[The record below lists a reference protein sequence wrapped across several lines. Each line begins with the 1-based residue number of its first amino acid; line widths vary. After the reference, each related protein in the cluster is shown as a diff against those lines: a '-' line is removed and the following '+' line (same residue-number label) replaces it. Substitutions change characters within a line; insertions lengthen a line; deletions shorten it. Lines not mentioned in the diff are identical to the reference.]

1 MSEKKKIKVK
11 DTVINVH
18 TIKGNDYVS
27 LTDIAKGSERKPAN
41 IITDWL
47 RNSKTLIFLETWESL
62 HNDKFKVLQM
72 RDFRFKITDERFFL
86 STQRYIEETNA
97 IGLISKSGRGGGT
110 FAHSEIAF
118 DFCAW
123 FNPEFKVYLYHEFQR
138 LKKVEEKNQQFYLNK
153 IFNSTLEANQLSKFL
168 LDGQKLPEED

>member
-1 MSEKKKIKVK
+1 MSNKKKI
-11 DTVINVH
+11 TVRGLTINVH
-18 TIKGNDYVS
+18 SIEGNDYVS
-27 LTDIAKGSERKPAN
+27 LTDIAKGTERKAAN

-62 HNDKFKVLQM
+62 HNKNFKVTQM
-72 RDFRFKITDERFFL
+72 RDFRFKITDERFYI
-86 STQRYIEETNA
+86 SAQKYIEETNA
-97 IGLISKSGRGGGT
+97 IGLISKSGRYGGT

-138 LKKVEEKNQQFYLNK
+138 LKKAEEKSQQFYLNK
-153 IFNSTLEANQLSKFL
+153 IFNTTLEANQLSKFL
-168 LDGQKLPEED
+168 MEGQKLPKEK